1 MNDVSSIKRL
11 VELVGGTWGAIPLEK
26 KFELVEKAL
35 FRGSQKVD
43 ESSDSYL
50 SRTDVIWTE
59 LLTKGADLKEIQS
72 YIILRGSRLNAD
84 DKKRVIVESGAEKGG
99 VLELSK
105 VQAAIRM
112 VGSGFFQEMTGAK
125 RDKSLKTY
133 DHTAFTVDE
142 MGEDDTQETFWVQD
156 ELDDQVL
163 ETLATEDDEDAALIL
178 QFEDAISET
187 IQNDSEMCAFYSSYQ
202 EARKRLSE
210 KVRFR
215 GFWAV
220 KRGDKGFGK
229 KGKSKGKGKGSLA
242 SRIANSYCRI
252 CMRKGHWKNECPSR
266 KMSGNASSAASSHI
280 KAGQTQAK
288 HVPKARLVVLGYEDP
303 LVHEIP
309 RDSPTMSKLSRMLIL
324 QTAASQQWEIESF
337 DIRTA
342 FLRGTETTSR
352 TLGRE
357 PPNEMREKMKLKLK
371 KCSSS

>member
-1 MNDVSSIKRL
+1 MTEPSASDTSQVSNQLAVLVPTFDPSTDNVEIWSSKVELLLHAWPHGKILELATRLILGCKGTAYQKLQLHQKELLVNDVSSIKRL

-59 LLTKGADLKEIQS
+59 LLTKGVDLKEIQS

-142 MGEDDTQETFWVQD
+142 MGQDDTQETFWVQD

-163 ETLATEDDEDAALIL
+163 ETLAAEDDEDAALIL

-266 KMSGNASSAASSHI
+266 KMSGNASSAASSDI
-280 KAGQTQAK
+280 KAG
-288 HVPKARLVVLGYEDP
+288 
-303 LVHEIP
+303 
-309 RDSPTMSKLSRMLIL
+309 
-324 QTAASQQWEIESF
+324 
-337 DIRTA
+337 
-342 FLRGTETTSR
+342 
-352 TLGRE
+352 
-357 PPNEMREKMKLKLK
+357 
-371 KCSSS
+371 